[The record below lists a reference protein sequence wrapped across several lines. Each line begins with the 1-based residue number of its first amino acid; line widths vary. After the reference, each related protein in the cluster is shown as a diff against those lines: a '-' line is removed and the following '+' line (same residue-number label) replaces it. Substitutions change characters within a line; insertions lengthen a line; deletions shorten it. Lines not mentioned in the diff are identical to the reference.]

1 MLNEFYLNA
10 TRWYE
15 GLPFKYLAGDIL
27 TMRSSSSFRCRR
39 ISHCRPSHATVAASR
54 QSAVDIVAHPD
65 DVALFR
71 LVLSSAAVLSPL
83 ALFSSTFLYL
93 AVYYAQRDTYG

>member
-1 MLNEFYLNA
+1 
-10 TRWYE
+10 
-15 GLPFKYLAGDIL
+15 
-27 TMRSSSSFRCRR
+27 MRSSSSFRCRR

-54 QSAVDIVAHPD
+54 QSAGLDIVAHPD